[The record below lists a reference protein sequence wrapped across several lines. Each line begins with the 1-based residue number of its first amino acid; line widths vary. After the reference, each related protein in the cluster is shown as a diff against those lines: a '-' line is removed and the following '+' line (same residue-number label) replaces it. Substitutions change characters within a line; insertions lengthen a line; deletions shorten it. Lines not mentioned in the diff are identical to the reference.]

1 MLPEKKEGNQVPRLL
16 FFSPPMGPTVRD
28 PIYQEP
34 IQSKNKLKL
43 LPKCHPNGQAE
54 IFEGVLVVIER
65 QEVQT
70 KKV

>member
-1 MLPEKKEGNQVPRLL
+1 
-16 FFSPPMGPTVRD
+16 MGPTVRD